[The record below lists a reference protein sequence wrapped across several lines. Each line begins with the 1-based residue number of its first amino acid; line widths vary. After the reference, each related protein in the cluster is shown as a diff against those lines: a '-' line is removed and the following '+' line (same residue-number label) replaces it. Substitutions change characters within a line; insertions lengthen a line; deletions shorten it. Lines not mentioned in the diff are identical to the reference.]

1 MYIIFK
7 PFPKSCY
14 NEATG
19 KAYYTPTPIPLE
31 VILINVIKQKDRQDL
46 DKKVPSMPWYVEK
59 FINYKLPDL
68 SPSSLL
74 EYVRDYET
82 FFSWLLAEGLSD
94 AGSQKEIP
102 IEILEK
108 LRMDDIDH
116 YKMFLMT
123 KKENANTRTT
133 ISRKLSSLRSL
144 FHYLSQIAEDE
155 DFYPLLKRN
164 VMAKVEIKRTH
175 KPKDS
180 AAKLEGKLL
189 QESEI
194 VEFIEY
200 VKAGYPQDVAKN
212 KQAVYSYEQ
221 NRVRDICLISLILN
235 SGLRVSEVVNLNIED
250 MDLKKKTVYVYRKGK
265 NDETFKTP
273 VYFRQEAIAEL
284 QTYLEIRLLRYTPE
298 KREKALFLA
307 VANGSKE
314 GKRMTKRAIQEMVIK
329 YAKHFGK
336 PYLSV
341 HKLRH
346 SFATDY
352 YLQNDLYKTQEQLGH
367 ASPETTQIYAH
378 LTDKTMSEAIDK
390 RD

>member
-1 MYIIFK
+1 MNIIK
-7 PFPKSCY
+7 
-14 NEATG
+14 
-19 KAYYTPTPIPLE
+19 I
-31 VILINVIKQKDRQDL
+31 KDRNEL
-46 DKKVPSMPWYVEK
+46 DKKVPLMPWYVEK

-82 FFSWLLAEGLSD
+82 FFSWLMAEGLTS
-94 AGSQKEIP
+94 AAAIREIP
-102 IEILEK
+102 IEDLER
-108 LRMDDIDH
+108 LHMDSIDNF
-116 YKMFLMT
+116 KMFLSSR
-123 KKENANTRTT
+123 KENANGKTT

-144 FHYLSQIAEDE
+144 FYYLSQIAEDE
-155 DFYPLLKRN
+155 NFYPLLKRN

-194 VEFIEY
+194 VEFIRY
-200 VKAGYPQDVAKN
+200 VQQGYGQDVVNN
-212 KQAVYSYEQ
+212 KQALYSYEL
-221 NRVRDICLISLILN
+221 NKIRDACIISLILN
-235 SGLRVSEVVNLNIED
+235 SGLRVSEVVNLNVDDI
-250 MDLKKKTVYVYRKGK
+250 DLKKKLTYVYRKGK
-265 NDETFKTP
+265 NDDTFKTP
-273 VYFRQEAIAEL
+273 VYFRQEAIDDLTKYMEL
-284 QTYLEIRLLRYTPE
+284 RQTQYKAR

-307 VANGSKE
+307 VANGKKE
-314 GKRMTKRAIQEMVIK
+314 GERMTKRAIQEMVVK
-329 YAKHFGK
+329 YAKRFGK

-352 YLQNDLYKTQEQLGH
+352 YLRNDLYKTQEQLGH

-378 LTDKTMSEAIDK
+378 LTDKTMAEAIDK
-390 RD
+390 RSDGA

>member
-1 MYIIFK
+1 M
-7 PFPKSCY
+7 
-14 NEATG
+14 
-19 KAYYTPTPIPLE
+19 
-31 VILINVIKQKDRQDL
+31 NVIKQKDRLEL
-46 DKKVPSMPWYVEK
+46 DKKIPSMPWYVEQ
-59 FINYKLPDL
+59 FVNYKLPDL

-82 FFSWLLAEGLSD
+82 FFSWLMAEGICD
-94 AGSQKEIP
+94 AAAMKDVP
-102 IEILEK
+102 IDTLEK
-108 LRMDDIDH
+108 LRMENIDN
-116 YKMFLMT
+116 YRMFLST
-123 KKENANTRTT
+123 KRDQANTRTT

-155 DFYPLLKRN
+155 QFYPLLKRN

-175 KPKDS
+175 KPKDT

-194 VEFIEY
+194 AEFIDY
-200 VKAGYPQDVAKN
+200 VKTGYPHTVAKN
-212 KQAVYSYEQ
+212 KQALYAHEL
-221 NRVRDICLISLILN
+221 NKIRDVCIVSLILN

-250 MDLKKKTVYVYRKGK
+250 VDLKKKLVYVYRKGK

-273 VYFRQEAIAEL
+273 VYFRLEAIAEL
-284 QTYLEIRLLRYTPE
+284 TDYLEVRALRYSPD

-307 VANGSKE
+307 VANGSNE

-329 YAKHFGK
+329 YAKYFGK

-352 YLQNDLYKTQEQLGH
+352 YLRNDLYKTQDQLGH

-378 LTDKTMSEAIDK
+378 LTDKTMAEAIDK
-390 RD
+390 S

>member
-1 MYIIFK
+1 M
-7 PFPKSCY
+7 
-14 NEATG
+14 
-19 KAYYTPTPIPLE
+19 
-31 VILINVIKQKDRQDL
+31 NVIKAKDRLEL
-46 DKKVPSMPWYVEK
+46 DKRIPSMPWYVEK

-74 EYVRDYET
+74 EYVRDYEA
-82 FFSWLLAEGLSD
+82 FLSWLLAEGLAEGATRIQD
-94 AGSQKEIP
+94 IP
-102 IEILEK
+102 ITVLER
-108 LRMDDIDH
+108 LHMDSIDH
-116 YKMFLMT
+116 FKMFLAT
-123 KKENANTRTT
+123 HKTRANTRTT

-155 DFYPLLKRN
+155 QFYPLLKRN

-175 KPKDS
+175 KPKDT

-189 QESEI
+189 QEAEI
-194 VEFIEY
+194 HEFVEY
-200 VKAGYPQDVAKN
+200 VKVGYGQDVSNN
-212 KQAVYSYEQ
+212 KQATYAYEI
-221 NRVRDICLISLILN
+221 NKIRDSCIISLILN

-250 MDLKKKTVYVYRKGK
+250 IDMKKKLLYVFRKGK

-273 VYFRQEAIAEL
+273 VYFRQDAVDDL
-284 QTYLEIRLLRYTPE
+284 QAYLELRSTTYKAP

-307 VANGSKE
+307 VANGKKE
-314 GKRMTKRAIQEMVIK
+314 GERMTKRAIQEMVIK
-329 YAKHFGK
+329 YAKRFGK

-352 YLQNDLYKTQEQLGH
+352 YLRNDLYRTQEQLGH

-378 LTDKTMSEAIDK
+378 LTDRTMSEAIDK
-390 RD
+390 QKDGTEG